1 MSVKVF
7 RTRRQI
13 DRLRLRWM
21 HALYGIIPEE
31 VSPMGFN
38 NWLN

>member
-1 MSVKVF
+1 VKILW
-7 RTRRQI
+7 TRRQI
-13 DRLRLRWM
+13 DRLRRRWM
-21 HALYGIIPEE
+21 HALYGIIPEW